1 MRFGRAKMR
10 WRRSKER
17 VWWGQS
23 RTLGLGFVGR
33 VDSFGSA
40 ATWSLENP
48 MVSVVGVSKGVNVVA
63 ESAP

>member
-1 MRFGRAKMR
+1 M
-10 WRRSKER
+10 R

-23 RTLGLGFVGR
+23 GTHGLGFAGR

-40 ATWSLENP
+40 STWSLENP
-48 MVSVVGVSKGVNVVA
+48 MVSVIGVSKGVNVVA